1 MGSKIGILGVQ
12 VGMTDDKHDNLMRAL
27 GYIDEAFTL
36 YNKIDLVCMPELFY
50 SNPTKANRSYIGE
63 KLDSE
68 FFNEFSACA
77 KRHDVNIITGSYPL
91 IKGDKLYNM
100 CLCINRKGELIGE
113 YAKTHLFDA
122 FTSKESETVDA
133 GDWLGIFDFDFGK
146 VGVAVCYELRFSDYL
161 RTLCLK
167 GIDLLVV
174 PAAFYTPRHDA
185 WDILVSSAA
194 LGNLQYVLAVNQY
207 SSHFFGRSCLVDP
220 TGIIVSKASDKEGS
234 VYGIVDLDYQRK
246 VREMIP
252 TYMNRRTSLYDLKC
266 SG

>member
-1 MGSKIGILGVQ
+1 MGRKIGVLGVQ
-12 VGMTDDKHDNLMRAL
+12 VGMTDDKHDNLMRAIKL
-27 GYIDEAFTL
+27 IDEACEN

-50 SNPTKANRSYIGE
+50 SNPTKENRSYIGE
-63 KLDSE
+63 QLDSE

-77 KRHDVNIITGSYPL
+77 KRHHINIITGSYPL

-100 CLCINRKGELIGE
+100 LLCINRDGELIGE

-122 FTSKESETVDA
+122 YTSKESDTVDA
-133 GDWLGIFDFDFGK
+133 GDWLGVFDFDFGR
-146 VGVAVCYELRFSDYL
+146 VGTAICYELRFSDYL

-167 GIDLLVV
+167 DIDLLVV

-207 SSHFFGRSCLVDP
+207 GTHFFGRSCIADP
-220 TGIIVSKASDKEGS
+220 TGIITAKASDRETT
-234 VYGIVDLDYQRK
+234 VYDLIDLDYQAQI
-246 VREMIP
+246 REQVP
-252 TYMNRRTSLYDLKC
+252 TYRNRRPELYDLKLN
-266 SG
+266 G